1 MGYAAAMP
9 TALKT
14 DRRYLTG
21 LCGEAN
27 VRTPL
32 GARHVDILHPGDM
45 VVTRDNGLQPVRMI
59 WTRTV
64 TAAEMRERP
73 ELAPVRLRPRA
84 VGPMMPARD
93 LRIACGHRALIPG
106 YRISGVAD
114 EQPCLM
120 RVGALADASDEA
132 FVDMGAETVTYYNLV
147 FDSQQVF
154 CAEGLP
160 VESFRPSPKAIAE
173 MDVAAREELF
183 DLFPDISPKRCP
195 YPSLSHPTAKARSYL
210 PDCA

>member
-1 MGYAAAMP
+1 MGFATNLTTAM
-9 TALKT
+9 KT

-73 ELAPVRLRPRA
+73 ELAPIRLRPRA

-106 YRISGVAD
+106 YRISGVEDA
-114 EQPCLM
+114 QSCLM
-120 RVGALADASDEA
+120 RVGALAMVSDAAFADTSSD
-132 FVDMGAETVTYYNLV
+132 TVTYYNLV
-147 FDSQQVF
+147 FDNQEVF

-173 MDVAAREELF
+173 MDVAAREELLE
-183 DLFPDISPKRCP
+183 LFPHISPKRCP
-195 YPSLSHPTAKARSYL
+195 YPGLPHPTAQARAYR